1 MNIGIIPMRYAKAL
15 FAFAQDK
22 GVEETVYA
30 EMGMLAKSFA
40 EHATLRTVLDN
51 PMMKANDKK
60 KLICTAAGTQVS
72 DVFVRFIELV
82 LHHRREEHLQSV
94 ALMYLDI
101 YRKAKNIF
109 IGTLVTATPMSDETQ
124 QRMKSILMKDTKG
137 TLDFKT
143 SVNPEI
149 IGGFIYCIDTYR
161 MDASVATQLKRV
173 KNQFMDKNRKSL

>member
-15 FAFAQDK
+15 FAFSQDK
-22 GVEETVYA
+22 SAEKTVYE
-30 EMGMLAKSFA
+30 EMSLLAKSFA
-40 EHATLRTVLDN
+40 EHSSLRTVIDN
-51 PMMKANDKK
+51 PVMNVGDKK

-82 LHHRREEHLQSV
+82 LHHKREEHLQSI

-109 IGTLVTATPMSDETQ
+109 IGTLVTATQLSTETKE
-124 QRMKSILMKDTKG
+124 RFRTILMKDTKG
-137 TLDFKT
+137 TLDFNT

-149 IGGFIYCIDTYR
+149 IGGFVYCIDTYR
-161 MDASVATQLKRV
+161 LDASVATQLKRV